1 MLSPIAIAIIK
12 RLPEGLVIK
21 VSKKIVANYMKKY
34 ANIIINGIDNIDN
47 VKKPRIFVC
56 NHLSNADGLVLSK
69 ILKEKSDPYFVAGV
83 KLTDDPITKLGTQIV
98 KNIPIKPSSADK
110 EAITKVVKA
119 LKGGDDV
126 LIFPEGTR
134 SRTGGMIEGKKGI
147 LLFARMSKAEI
158 IPIGMAGTDK
168 LLPISKDGH
177 MGSEKWQNANVTV
190 NIGQKIVFPPKE
202 KDEDR
207 HEYEDRCMDN
217 LMRSIANL
225 LPEEYRGIYKA
236 YDTK

>member
-21 VSKKIVANYMKKY
+21 VGQKIAANYIKKY
-34 ANIIINGIDNIDN
+34 ASIKVTGIEKIDN

-56 NHLSNADGLVLSK
+56 NHLSNSDGLVLSK

-83 KLTDDPITKLGTQIV
+83 KLSADPITQLGVKIV

-110 EAITKVVKA
+110 EAITNVVKA

-134 SRTGGMIEGKKGI
+134 SRTGGLIEGKKGI
-147 LLFARMSKAEI
+147 LLFARMAKAEI
-158 IPIGMAGTDK
+158 IPIGMSGTDK
-168 LLPISKDGH
+168 LLPVSKEGD
-177 MGSEKWQNANVTV
+177 MGAEKWQPAEVVV
-190 NIGQKIVFPPKE
+190 NIGEKIEFPKKE

-207 HEYEDRCMDN
+207 HEYDDKCMEL

-225 LPEEYRGIYKA
+225 LPEEYRGIYK
-236 YDTK
+236 